1 MTIKTVLH
9 KTEKSLRDN
18 SPAILTAIGVS
29 GTLST
34 AYLAGKASYEIGYG
48 FYDDMPTKD
57 YFKKHWKKYIPA
69 AISATITVGCVI
81 ASNRIGSKRA
91 AAAYSLLSISEKA
104 LHEYRE
110 KVVETIGVRKEQ
122 GVRDAIAQDKVTN
135 NPPNTKEIIL
145 ASGGDVLCHEL
156 HTGRYFKSD
165 IETLRKAE
173 NQLNAR
179 IHREMYATLSDFY
192 SIVGLPYTSNSDD
205 VGWDTDKLMELKFTT
220 VLADN
225 GQPCIAFDYNYLKP
239 MR

>member
-122 GVRDAIAQDKVTN
+122 GVRDALVQDKVDA
-135 NPPNTKEIIL
+135 NPPKSKEIII
-145 ASGGDVLCHEL
+145 AAGGDVLCLEL

-239 MR
+239 TR

>member
-18 SPAILTAIGVS
+18 SPVILTAIGVS

-122 GVRDAIAQDKVTN
+122 GVRDALVQDKVDA
-135 NPPNTKEIIL
+135 NPPKSKEIII
-145 ASGGDVLCHEL
+145 AAGGDVLCLEL

-192 SIVGLPYTSNSDD
+192 SIVGLPYTSSSDDLGWNSDR
-205 VGWDTDKLMELKFTT
+205 LMELKFTT

-239 MR
+239 TR